1 MLLATRKLASTGSY
15 SCEVCSKTSSLESIS
30 RAWFTSDFATD
41 PSFFTDGEWESVVV
55 DDQLYLKHN
64 QFDDAGWVRMYFRN
78 KEEEYEKN
86 FTKGSKALYFASCAD
101 QNETWLP
108 LLEKAYAK
116 FHGDYS
122 ALDGGFTGS
131 VTIPPARFPFM
142 SQPKLFIFY
151 V

>member
-1 MLLATRKLASTGSY
+1 MAR
-15 SCEVCSKTSSLESIS
+15 V
-30 RAWFTSDFATD
+30 
-41 PSFFTDGEWESVVV
+41 
-55 DDQLYLKHN
+55 
-64 QFDDAGWVRMYFRN
+64 YFRD

-122 ALDGGFTGS
+122 ALSGGFTGF
-131 VTIPPARFPFM
+131 VTAPLRPPFHFM
-142 SQPKLFIFY
+142 IYRIKLNHFMFC

>member
-1 MLLATRKLASTGSY
+1 MISKL
-15 SCEVCSKTSSLESIS
+15 I
-30 RAWFTSDFATD
+30 

-55 DDQLYLKHN
+55 DQLCLKHS
-64 QFDDAGWVRMYFRN
+64 QFDDAGWMRTLFRN

-86 FTKGSKALYFASCAD
+86 LTKGSKALYYASCSD

-122 ALDGGFTGS
+122 ALRGGFTGS
-131 VTIPPARFPFM
+131 VAIPLRPLSP
-142 SQPKLFIFY
+142 S
-151 V
+151 